1 MTPRPLTRI
10 LIGLAL
16 IAAVALPAGY
26 YTTTHQLGPTVRQ
39 FLAGKQVTW
48 PPPPKAGHDRGGLVA
63 DPVGAVAGPA
73 RTAALALVVVFAAG
87 SVLRL
92 RRRAQRRRTMRTLEL
107 QLGRDDQTE
116 PWDVQETFESIAGAL
131 TARWY
136 RRLLGGQDHLALE
149 IHRTSDGAIHFTI
162 CAPDRALVAITR
174 ALDYLYP
181 DVAVRT
187 VDRRPNQLTYV
198 IRLKKRRSA
207 VLSLQ
212 TTRDY
217 RHSPIENLVALL
229 GTGGG
234 HRRVPELVVQLVLT
248 PAPGFIHTRHRN
260 LLKRR
265 ERHLNADDRRDLD
278 AAGAG
283 SVVEAKEL
291 EGALE
296 TQHRSLLYF
305 DLRIGGEDA
314 AEVRRAAGS
323 YQTLRSENELAA
335 REMHLRHSLYA
346 DRIRAAMSNPI
357 PSLHSGLLS
366 TSELASMW
374 HLPRARAKHAN
385 INRAT
390 VRRAGAPPAIE
401 RDTARQLLVDE
412 HGPVSIAAGD
422 RKYGHALIGGQG
434 GGKSSLMARHFAADA
449 AQESRAIVLLDP
461 KGPLAELCLGL
472 VPEHRTVHYLDLA
485 APELGINPLAINA
498 PAGTRADLFVRSL
511 IEANPPG
518 AIQAASD
525 SFLRQATAAVCS
537 VEANPTLWH
546 VYAMLDHAG
555 SDYRDRVVEALNK
568 LDGTDFAVRY
578 WHDEFPALISD
589 KGFAAQALNPP
600 RNKLQRL
607 LSTREIDIVL
617 RHPLTVDLEG
627 IIDRGEI
634 LIVGGAKAAVGEDN
648 AILVMQLLLQLTHR
662 TLQHRQDRRP
672 DGVPAPPVSLLVDE
686 AHNVLTASTARML
699 AEGRSAGLEAVFA
712 WQYSAQIV
720 DEIVRSG
727 VRSLLQSISIFRM
740 REMEDARSLAGLAM
754 EVYSDRISVDQD
766 EQERLRF
773 SPDDI
778 VKLPIHRAINLWVA
792 DGIPRSGFLAQTLP
806 MEQLVSDQAATLHRQ
821 RQRERGGQRYEHLP
835 APVDFKPATDGE
847 GEPAGADTGRPRAQ
861 RAAKPPG
868 PQTDKTSVAR
878 TDPKPAAARTRR
890 KPTKKQQPPAEV
902 SGQTSMAVGDEEG
915 LGG

>member
-1 MTPRPLTRI
+1 VSPRPLTRI
-10 LIGLAL
+10 LFGLAL
-16 IAAVALPAGY
+16 IAAVALPTVY
-26 YTTTHQLGPTVRQ
+26 YTHTHQVGTTARQ
-39 FLAGKQVTW
+39 FMAGHTPTW
-48 PPPPKAGHDRGGLVA
+48 PPPPKHDRTPGPSAAHQRASSL
-63 DPVGAVAGPA
+63 AGPA
-73 RTAALALVVVFAAG
+73 KAAAVICLLLAAAG
-87 SVLRL
+87 AANRT
-92 RRRAQRRRTMRTLEL
+92 RRRRGRAAAMRTYEL
-107 QLGRDDQTE
+107 QLGRDDLTE
-116 PWDVQETFESIAGAL
+116 PWAVQEAFEGIAGAL

-136 RRLLGGQDHLALE
+136 RRLFGGQDHLALE
-149 IHRTSDGAIHFTI
+149 IHRIRKDQAIGGTDTGAIRFTV
-162 CAPDRALVAITR
+162 CATEDALPAITGP
-174 ALDYLYP
+174 LEVIYP
-181 DVAVRT
+181 DVTVRR
-187 VDRRPNQLTYV
+187 VAGRPTELAHV
-198 IRLKKRRSA
+198 VRLKKRRSA

-217 RHSPIENLVALL
+217 RHSAVENLIALM
-229 GTGGG
+229 GAPDRTAAGP
-234 HRRVPELVVQLVLT
+234 VTVQLVLT
-248 PAPGFIHTRHRN
+248 PAPGLIHSRHRG

-278 AAGAG
+278 AAGTG
-283 SVVEAKEL
+283 SIVEAKEL

-305 DLRIGGEDA
+305 DLRIAGANA
-314 AEVRRAAGS
+314 ADVRRAAGS
-323 YQTLRSENELAA
+323 YQTTRSENELAP
-335 REMHLRHSLYA
+335 REMHLRRSIYA
-346 DRIRAAMSNPI
+346 TRIRTAMPNPL
-357 PSLHSGLLS
+357 PSLHTGLLS
-366 TSELASMW
+366 TSELATLW

-385 INRAT
+385 IPRAT
-390 VRRAGAPPAIE
+390 VRRASAPPAIE
-401 RDTARQLLVDE
+401 RNEARQLLRDE
-412 HGPVSIAAGD
+412 HGPVSIAPDD

-449 AQESRAIVLLDP
+449 NQPGRPIILLDP

-472 VPEHRTVHYLDLA
+472 VPAGRVVHYLDLG
-485 APELGINPLAINA
+485 APELGINPLRIDA
-498 PAGTRADLFVRSL
+498 PPGTRADLFVRSL

-525 SFLRQATAAVCS
+525 SFLRQATSAVCA

-546 VYAMLDHAG
+546 VYGMLDHAD
-555 SDYRDRVVEALNK
+555 SSYRDRVVSHLSG
-568 LDGTDFAVRY
+568 LPGTEFARGY
-578 WHDEFPALISD
+578 WNREFPALIAD

-617 RHPLTVDLEG
+617 RHPVALDLDG

-648 AILVMQLLLQLTHR
+648 AILIMQLLLQLTHR
-662 TLQHRQDRRP
+662 ALQNRQQRSP
-672 DGVPAPPVSLLVDE
+672 DGSPAGAVSLLVDE

-754 EVYSDRISVDQD
+754 EVYSDHISVAQE

-778 VKLPIHRAINLWVA
+778 IKLPIHRAINLWVA

-806 MEQLVSDQAATLHRQ
+806 MEQLVSADLAAAHRQ
-821 RQRERGGQRYEHLP
+821 SQLDRGGHLYDHLP
-835 APVDFKPATDGE
+835 APTDVDVPAKPAVKS
-847 GEPAGADTGRPRAQ
+847 AG
-861 RAAKPPG
+861 
-868 PQTDKTSVAR
+868 SS
-878 TDPKPAAARTRR
+878 PKPKRPHIR
-890 KPTKKQQPPAEV
+890 PPAK
-902 SGQTSMAVGDEEG
+902 SDQTTLALPIEGEEG
-915 LGG
+915 L

>member
-10 LIGLAL
+10 LVGLVL
-16 IAAVALPAGY
+16 IAAVALPVGY
-26 YTTTHQLGPTVRQ
+26 YTTTHQLGATVRQ
-39 FLAGKQVTW
+39 FLAGKQPTW
-48 PPPPKAGHDRGGLVA
+48 PPPPKPGRDGGLAA
-63 DPVGAVAGPA
+63 DPIDAAAGPA
-73 RTAALALVVVFAAG
+73 RTAGLVLVAVFAAG

-92 RRRAQRRRTMRTLEL
+92 RRRALRRRAMRTFEL

-149 IHRTSDGAIHFTI
+149 IHRTSDGAIHFAI
-162 CAPDRALVAITR
+162 CAPDHAIGAITR
-174 ALDYLYP
+174 ALDNLYP
-181 DVAVRT
+181 DVTVRAVDGRS
-187 VDRRPNQLTYV
+187 NELAHI

-234 HRRVPELVVQLVLT
+234 HSRVPELTVQLVLT
-248 PAPGFIHTRHRN
+248 PAPGFIHSRHRN

-283 SVVEAKEL
+283 SVIEAKEL

-305 DLRIGGEDA
+305 DLRIGGQDA

-346 DRIRAAMSNPI
+346 GRIRAAMNNPL

-385 INRAT
+385 ISRAT

-401 RDTARQLLVDE
+401 RDPARQLLVDE

-449 AQESRAIVLLDP
+449 AEHGRAIILLDP

-472 VPEHRTVHYLDLA
+472 VPEQRTVHYLDLG

-525 SFLRQATAAVCS
+525 SFLRQATAAVCT

-555 SDYRDRVVEALNK
+555 SGYRDRVVQALNN
-568 LDGTDFAVRY
+568 LEGTDFALRY
-578 WHDEFPALISD
+578 WNREFPALISD

-607 LSTREIDIVL
+607 LSTHDIDIVL
-617 RHPLTVDLEG
+617 RHPMTVDLEG
-627 IIDRGEI
+627 IIDRGEV
-634 LIVGGAKAAVGEDN
+634 LIVGGSKAQVGEDN
-648 AILVMQLLLQLTHR
+648 AILIMQLLLQLTHR

-686 AHNVLTASTARML
+686 AHNVLTTSTARML

-754 EVYSDRISVDQD
+754 EVYSDRISADQE

-792 DGIPRSGFLAQTLP
+792 DGTPRSGFLAQTLP
-806 MEQLVSDQAATLHRQ
+806 MEQLVSDQAADLHRQ
-821 RQRERGGQRYEHLP
+821 RQRERGGERYDHLP
-835 APVDFKPATDGE
+835 APVDFEAVTDGAR
-847 GEPAGADTGRPRAQ
+847 EPAGADADRPRAQ
-861 RAAKPPG
+861 RVAKPAR

-890 KPTKKQQPPAEV
+890 KPTKKQPPPDQV
-902 SGQTSMAVGDEEG
+902 PGQTHMGLGDDEEG